1 MNSAN
6 RSQEQSILDELNIK
20 KMEIKKLELGQISK
34 DMNLKNV
41 LNEPQ
46 IRSSKRERDRSR
58 NVKSQGSKDE
68 QNEYSITS

>member
-1 MNSAN
+1 
-6 RSQEQSILDELNIK
+6 
-20 KMEIKKLELGQISK
+20 MEIKKLELGQISK
-34 DMNLKNV
+34 EINLKNV